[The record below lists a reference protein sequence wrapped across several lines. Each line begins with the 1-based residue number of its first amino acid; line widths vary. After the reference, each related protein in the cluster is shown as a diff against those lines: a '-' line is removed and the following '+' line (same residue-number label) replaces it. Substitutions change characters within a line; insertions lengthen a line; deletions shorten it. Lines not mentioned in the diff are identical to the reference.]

1 VVSLLAISPKHRGK
15 GFETKLMR
23 FCSDIADEAGLPTF
37 LTAFPRAHDMYL
49 KLGYKDVGHF
59 EFDLN
64 NYGKKYRGFG
74 IYRSYRMLRQPGGS
88 SA

>member
-1 VVSLLAISPKHRGK
+1 
-15 GFETKLMR
+15 MR

-37 LTAFPRAHDMYL
+37 LTAFPGAYEMYL

-59 EFDLN
+59 EFDFN